1 MTTTDEKKG
10 QKLLEVSSFLVKLVM
25 YSMLCAAILIYLYY
39 GSKEQPDQVK
49 AEEIRYIEHWFVEQ
63 PDGTEILTGRT
74 YRAEE
79 DYPEDYAIYAT
90 LPKDVMDNEYLCFQ
104 VGKNV
109 AVYVDGELRKDFIEK
124 RDVIVPGGS
133 VKRYYILVPLYSAD
147 AGKEVKMIRQSTIK
161 KGLIVPEAFVS
172 TFGGCY
178 DYMLVHYGLTFILAV
193 VIFVLSLVVIAVSVA
208 MSHWY
213 KRKINMMYG
222 AMGIMIISAWLITD
236 SFLFPFVFGKYHLD
250 GVINYMLCLL
260 IPLGPVLYLNAI
272 QKGRYQKS
280 MTVIMTIASVNAI
293 IWPILHFTRVI
304 SFDSALTYIT
314 SILGVLSFGAIVILG
329 IEIKR
334 GNYKEYKYTM
344 IGFMGL
350 LICGI
355 IEIFVLLFMI
365 IKNESIPMIIGLG
378 FFLTFVVLQQVE
390 DLRKIFLEK
399 QQAINLSEA
408 KSQFLASMSHEIRT
422 PINAVIGM
430 NEMILRESQEPTIR
444 AYATD
449 IKSASKTLLTVI
461 NGVLDFSKIESGKME
476 IVSAPYDIAGLVD
489 DLVNM
494 IADTAAKKKL
504 ELKLDI
510 DEKLP
515 KTLYGDDMKLRQI
528 IVNLLTNAV
537 KYTEKGYITLTMRG
551 EDVAEQECM
560 LYVEVKDTGI
570 GIRQE
575 DMEKLFLSF
584 QRLDEKRNRAIEGTG
599 LGMSI
604 VDGMLKLM
612 DSKLEIQSKYG
623 EGSAFS
629 FRVRQGV
636 RDSAPIGVYQ
646 KHRKEEEDQA
656 QKKGLKV
663 LKADILVVDDNEL
676 NLRVAKALMKK
687 LNVFPDLADS
697 GQKSIEMI
705 RQKHYDIVFMD
716 HMMPEMDGMEALEI
730 LTKEK
735 LIGDDTAVIAL
746 TANAISGAKEAY
758 LEAGFKDYLSK
769 PMNPAELE
777 GMIAAYLPEDHYTY
791 E

>member
-1 MTTTDEKKG
+1 MKDERMGK
-10 QKLLEVSSFLVKLVM
+10 KLLDISSMAVKTVM
-25 YSMLCAAILIYLYY
+25 YAMLLAAIFIYLYY
-39 GSKEQPDQVK
+39 GSKEQPNQVQ
-49 AEEIRYIEHWFVEQ
+49 AEDIRYIEHWRVEM
-63 PDGTEILTGRT
+63 PDGTEKLVDRT
-74 YRAEE
+74 YRAET
-79 DYPEDYAIYAT
+79 DFPEDYAIYST
-90 LPKDVMDNEYLCFQ
+90 LPEDVEDNEYLCFQ

-109 AVYVDGELRKDFIEK
+109 AVYVDGELRKDYIEK
-124 RDVIVPGGS
+124 RDVIIPGGS
-133 VKRYYILVPLYSAD
+133 VKRYYILVPLYSSD
-147 AGKEVKMIRQSTIK
+147 AGKEVKMIRESTVK

-178 DYMLVHYGLTFILAV
+178 DYMLVHYGLTFILSV
-193 VIFVLSLVVIAVSVA
+193 VIFVFSIVVIAVSVA

-213 KRKINMMYG
+213 KRKINMLYG

-250 GVINYMLCLL
+250 GVMNYMLCLL

-272 QKGRYQKS
+272 QHGRYLKS
-280 MTVIMTIASVNAI
+280 MTVIMSIASINAI
-293 IWPILHFTRVI
+293 VWPILHFTRVI
-304 SFDSALTYIT
+304 SFDRALTYIT
-314 SILGVLSFGAIVILG
+314 IILGILSFSAIVILG
-329 IEIKR
+329 VEIKR
-334 GNYKEYKYTM
+334 GNYKEYKYTV

-355 IEIFVLLFMI
+355 IEIIVLLFMI
-365 IKNESIPMIIGLG
+365 IRNESIPMIIGLG

-399 QQAINLSEA
+399 QKAINLSEA

-430 NEMILRESQEPTIR
+430 NEMILRESKEPNIR
-444 AYATD
+444 DYAYD
-449 IKSASKTLLTVI
+449 IQSASKTLLTVI
-461 NGVLDFSKIESGKME
+461 NGVLDFSRIESGKME
-476 IVSAPYDIAGLVD
+476 IVPAQYDVAELID
-489 DLVNM
+489 DLINM
-494 IADTAAKKKL
+494 ISDSIGKKKL

-515 KTLYGDDMKLRQI
+515 KKLYGDDMKLRQV

-537 KYTEKGYITLTMRG
+537 KYTDKGSITLTMHVEEMNG
-551 EDVAEQECM
+551 QDCM
-560 LYVEVKDTGI
+560 LFVEVKDTGI

-575 DMEKLFLSF
+575 DMEKIFLSF
-584 QRLDEKRNRAIEGTG
+584 QRLDEKRNRTIEGTG

-604 VDGMLKLM
+604 VGGMLKLM

-629 FRVRQGV
+629 FRVKQGIE
-636 RDSAPIGVYQ
+636 DSTPLGVYR
-646 KHRKEEEDQA
+646 KDRKEEKEQV
-656 QKKGLKV
+656 QKKSLKV
-663 LKADILVVDDNEL
+663 RKADILVVDDNEL

-697 GQKSIEMI
+697 GQKAIEMI

-730 LTKEK
+730 LIKEK
-735 LIGDDTAVIAL
+735 LIGADTAVIAL
-746 TANAISGAKEAY
+746 TANAISGAKEVY
-758 LEAGFKDYLSK
+758 LEAGFRDYLSK
-769 PMNPAELE
+769 PMNTAELE
-777 GMIAAYLPEDHYTY
+777 QMIAEYLPDDNYTY